1 MNTPMVMCTR
11 GCSKMESLKDTAFTD
26 GQTATSIKD
35 ISMMAFKREKELLS
49 IKRKETSIRETG
61 TLVCD
66 TARVFCIWPMVTP
79 MKATGRMTS
88 VQGLACTVRPL
99 ETSIWDSGRITFD
112 MDKAPTSM
120 PMAMC
125 TSVSG

>member
-11 GCSKMESLKDTAFTD
+11 GCSKMESLKDTASTD

-35 ISMMAFKREKELLS
+35 ISMMVFKRERGQPS

-79 MKATGRMTS
+79 MRATGRTTS
-88 VQGLACTVRPL
+88 VQDLECTVRQQ
-99 ETSIWDSGRITFD
+99 EMSIWDSGITTFD
-112 MDKAPTSM
+112 MDRAPTSM

-125 TSVSG
+125 TLVSG